1 MKDWVIMAVTSS
13 SPFFLLWVLLD
24 LGNCSWLS
32 PAEETVSAHNIWFIW
47 AQTTFTL
54 EPKDR
59 ITGCPKPWAGQ
70 LPSAQG
76 IDRAEGVV
84 IMDWYK
90 IVLHLASENVHSY
103 KGFWNNNCVN
113 INSHMSFSKMGL
125 CLFLFTLVHIFLGIL
140 NWIFRFCSAEIVVLP
155 LSVIVL
161 FPECLKSAQAFWQQ
175 HFGTHTNLH
184 SPFLIH
190 QELVVWQCS
199 GKDLALWQSSP
210 WECWQVRH
218 QYLHSSWST
227 ETFNVT
233 AVCCKS

>member
-1 MKDWVIMAVTSS
+1 
-13 SPFFLLWVLLD
+13 
-24 LGNCSWLS
+24 
-32 PAEETVSAHNIWFIW
+32 
-47 AQTTFTL
+47 
-54 EPKDR
+54 
-59 ITGCPKPWAGQ
+59 
-70 LPSAQG
+70 
-76 IDRAEGVV
+76 
-84 IMDWYK
+84 MDWYE

-103 KGFWNNNCVN
+103 KGFWNKNCVN
-113 INSHMSFSKMGL
+113 INSHVSFSKMGL

-175 HFGTHTNLH
+175 RFGTHTNLH
-184 SPFLIH
+184 SSFLIH